1 MENIILNS
9 IQRTLDISIGK
20 EDLEKKL
27 SDDLGADSIDILD
40 ILFSVGRETGV
51 QLRLTDIGRYVR
63 GDLTENQFQ
72 DENGFINND
81 GLKQLKNLFPNLT
94 LNSKI
99 QVQYIFELLSVA
111 DFIKILKQLQ
121 FEEINQHA
129 NN

>member
-51 QLRLTDIGRYVR
+51 QLQLTDIGRYVR